1 MAGPLERIRTGLL
14 IVLISVGINGL
25 LVWMLHRQ
33 PGESISLAQ
42 PTPAPTATTAP
53 TATPVPIVVH
63 VSGAVATPGVYE
75 LPAESRVADAIHAA
89 GGLNE
94 EAYASAINQ
103 AAALQDGV
111 QVYVPTE
118 DEATPPDAG
127 TSSAAPASSTESG
140 SASDGGQINVNTAG
154 ASRLEEL
161 PGIGPALAE
170 RIIAHR
176 DANGPFAS
184 LDALAN
190 VKGIGE
196 KTLEDLR
203 PHITLGR

>member
-1 MAGPLERIRTGLL
+1 MAGPLERIRTGVL
-14 IVLISVGINGL
+14 IVVVSVGINGL
-25 LVWMLHRQ
+25 LVWTLHRQ
-33 PGESISLAQ
+33 PGEPISLAQ

-75 LPAESRVADAIHAA
+75 VPAESRVADAIEAA
-89 GGLNE
+89 GGLSDD
-94 EAYASAINQ
+94 AYSSALNQ

-118 DEATPPDAG
+118 DEAAPPAAG
-127 TSSAAPASSTESG
+127 TNSAAPASSTDNG
-140 SASDGGQINVNTAG
+140 NASDSSQININTAG

-176 DANGPFAS
+176 NANGPFAS